1 MTRNPEHSLSE
12 SQEDYLEVILS
23 IVAEED
29 AATISDIAERKGVSM
44 PSATAAVGRLSKLG
58 LVEHD
63 SYGKVGLT
71 RAGRRAAKSIASRHV
86 LLERFL
92 TDVLLVDP
100 AVAEE
105 DACTIEHHLS
115 SETIKSIMAFF
126 DFLEGL
132 PDGGREWL
140 ATLHRSIS
148 KEGDVE
154 VFLGD
159 TLNRVEPGGCARVV
173 RVAGTSDLRRRLIE
187 MGITKG
193 VRVRVQRVAPL
204 GDPMAVEVGGSSIS
218 LRKSEASQIVV
229 ERCPAGRGRG
239 RGMGRGRRGGRGR

>member
-1 MTRNPEHSLSE
+1 MAHHPEHSLSE

-23 IVAEED
+23 IVAEEG
-29 AATISDIAERKGVSM
+29 AASISDIAGRKGVSM
-44 PSATAAVGRLSKLG
+44 PSATAAVGRLAKLG

-63 SYGKVGLT
+63 SYGKVELT

-100 AVAEE
+100 AVAED

-173 RVAGTSDLRRRLIE
+173 RVAGSPDLRRRLIE

-193 VRVRVQRVAPL
+193 SRLCVQRVAPL
-204 GDPMAVEVGGSSIS
+204 GDPMAIEVGGSSLS

-229 ERCPAGRGRG
+229 ERCPGGRG
-239 RGMGRGRRGGRGR
+239 RGMGHGRRSGRDR